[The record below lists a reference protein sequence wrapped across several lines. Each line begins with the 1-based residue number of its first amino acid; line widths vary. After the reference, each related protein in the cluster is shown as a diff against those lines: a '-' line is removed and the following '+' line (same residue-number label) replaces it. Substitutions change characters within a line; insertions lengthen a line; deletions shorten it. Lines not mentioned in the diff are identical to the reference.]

1 MAGTYFDSFAVLE
14 LSALSLALN
23 SHSVTSPC
31 RGGGGNTNNED
42 MTLSVFWMAV
52 MAKKMYSCRRSKL
65 VEERL
70 GSFGALFSKDGA

>member
-52 MAKKMYSCRRSKL
+52 MKEYSSRRSQL